1 MAEKSKIELIRDFI
15 QTCPYLKNGK
25 VNVDYIKDKAQ
36 SYSIDET
43 ASTTILARFADG
55 GTRNQILFDFSIQAN
70 FSVLENI
77 KNSKFC
83 DDFTNWIKEQEKIKF
98 EDINF
103 NNGKV
108 IHNKE
113 KNRIQF
119 LFNNI
124 PDEEYRKIL
133 KQHGFHWSRMEKA
146 WQREFNLNCIKAT
159 NIVLEEFNEMQKEGE
174 EFE

>member
-43 ASTTILARFADG
+43 ASTTILAQFADG

-83 DDFTNWIKEQEKIKF
+83 DDFTNWIKEQDKIRNLPKIDGICWIRCIGRGTILQTTETTAIYVIPMQVVYD
-98 EDINF
+98 EDF
-103 NNGKV
+103 
-108 IHNKE
+108 
-113 KNRIQF
+113 
-119 LFNNI
+119 
-124 PDEEYRKIL
+124 
-133 KQHGFHWSRMEKA
+133 
-146 WQREFNLNCIKAT
+146 
-159 NIVLEEFNEMQKEGE
+159 
-174 EFE
+174 